1 MIQKIVDLQNG
12 SKDLKE
18 KLKGAINDL
27 KNVIEFKEKHSSL
40 DKEAFKNAIQIND
53 DKFSDEVHNNKN
65 TQTLKKFELLD
76 NSDKILFLLYMS
88 DWFLKRDKI
97 KSDSKDKVDTTL
109 KTKNL
114 RFDKTYIKHLDE
126 SILK

>member
-1 MIQKIVDLQNG
+1 MIQKIVDMQKG

-27 KNVIEFKEKHSSL
+27 KSVIEFKEKHSSL